1 MKQLF
6 SLFLFISGWMSVSA
20 QETKHLVKDAN
31 AQQRS
36 VGSFTGIHVSGA
48 IDVYVTQSKESAV
61 AVSAANAEMR
71 DNIVTEV
78 RGNTLY
84 ISFRGNWSSGWR
96 GNWSSALKDPK
107 AKAYISISTLEM
119 LDISGASDV
128 NLVGTIKG
136 GDLLVKLSGASDIK
150 GDIQYNNARFVLTGA
165 SDSKLTGKVGRI
177 KIQASGASDC
187 KCYDLIA
194 DIAEINASG
203 ASDVQINVQ
212 QEISVQASGASSVNY
227 KGSPQ
232 LKTAKVEGASSF
244 SKKS

>member
-6 SLFLFISGWMSVSA
+6 ILFLFISGLVSANA
-20 QETKHLVKDAN
+20 QETQHLVKDAN

-36 VGSFTGIHVSGA
+36 VGSFTGIQVSGA

-61 AVSAANAEMR
+61 AVSAASAEMR

-84 ISFRGNWSSGWR
+84 VTFKGNWHFGVSGWR
-96 GNWSSALKDPK
+96 DAKF
-107 AKAYISISTLEM
+107 KAYVSLPTLEM
-119 LDISGASDV
+119 LDVSGASDV

-136 GDLLVKLSGASDIK
+136 GDLLVKLAGASDIK
-150 GDIQYNNARFVLTGA
+150 GDIQYNNARFVITGA

>member
-6 SLFLFISGWMSVSA
+6 ILFLFISGLVSANA
-20 QETKHLVKDAN
+20 QETQHLVKDAN

-36 VGSFTGIHVSGA
+36 VGSFTGIQVSGA

-61 AVSAANAEMR
+61 AVSAASAEMR
-71 DNIVTEV
+71 DNIITEV

-84 ISFRGNWSSGWR
+84 VSFKGNWSSGW
-96 GNWSSALKDPK
+96 KDPK

-119 LDISGASDV
+119 LDVSGASDV
-128 NLVGTIKG
+128 NLVGTLKG
-136 GDLLVKLSGASDIK
+136 GDLLVKLAGASDIK
-150 GDIQYNNARFVLTGA
+150 GDIQYNNARFVITGA

>member
-6 SLFLFISGWMSVSA
+6 SLLLFISGWLSVSA

-36 VGSFTGIHVSGA
+36 VGSFTAIQVSGG
-48 IDVYVTQSKESAV
+48 IDVYVTQGKESAV
-61 AVSAANAEMR
+61 AVSAANADMR
-71 DNIVTEV
+71 ENILTEV
-78 RGNTLY
+78 SGNTLH
-84 ISFRGNWSSGWR
+84 ISFKGNWSSGW
-96 GNWSSALKDPK
+96 KDPK
-107 AKAYISISTLEM
+107 AKAYISIATLQM
-119 LDISGASDV
+119 LDASGASDV
-128 NLVGTIKG
+128 NIVGTVKG
-136 GDLLVKLSGASDIK
+136 DDVLVKLSGASDMK

-212 QEISVQASGASSVNY
+212 QEISVEASGASSVNY

-232 LKTAKVEGASSF
+232 LKSAKVAGASSF
-244 SKKS
+244 NKKS

>member
-6 SLFLFISGWMSVSA
+6 ILFLFISGLVSANA
-20 QETKHLVKDAN
+20 QETQHLVKDAN

-36 VGSFTGIHVSGA
+36 VGSFTGIQVSGA

-61 AVSAANAEMR
+61 AVSAASAEMR
-71 DNIVTEV
+71 DNIITEV

-84 ISFRGNWSSGWR
+84 VSFKGNWSSGW
-96 GNWSSALKDPK
+96 KDPK

-119 LDISGASDV
+119 LDVSGASDV

-136 GDLLVKLSGASDIK
+136 GDLLVKLAGASDIK
-150 GDIQYNNARFVLTGA
+150 GDIQYNNARFVITGA

-187 KCYDLIA
+187 NCYDLIA

>member
-6 SLFLFISGWMSVSA
+6 SLFLFISGWLSVSA

-36 VGSFTGIHVSGA
+36 VGSFTGIQVSGA
-48 IDVYVTQSKESAV
+48 IDVYVNQSKESAV
-61 AVSAANAEMR
+61 AVSAANTEMR

-84 ISFRGNWSSGWR
+84 VNFKGNWSSGW
-96 GNWSSALKDPK
+96 KDPK

-128 NLVGTIKG
+128 NLVGTVKG
-136 GDLLVKLSGASDIK
+136 DDLLLKLSGASDMK

-177 KIQASGASDC
+177 KIQISGASDC

-212 QEISVQASGASSVNY
+212 QEISVEASGASSVNY

-232 LKTAKVEGASSF
+232 LKSAKVAGASSF

>member
-6 SLFLFISGWMSVSA
+6 SLLLFISGWLSVSA

-36 VGSFTGIHVSGA
+36 VGSFTGIQVSGA
-48 IDVYVTQSKESAV
+48 IDVYVNQSKESAV
-61 AVSAANAEMR
+61 AVSAANTEMR
-71 DNIVTEV
+71 DNIITEV

-84 ISFRGNWSSGWR
+84 ISFKGSWTSGW
-96 GNWSSALKDPK
+96 KDPK

-119 LDISGASDV
+119 LDISGASNL
-128 NLVGTIKG
+128 NLVGAVKG
-136 GDLLVKLSGASDIK
+136 DDLLVKLSGASDMK

-177 KIQASGASDC
+177 KIQISGASDC

-244 SKKS
+244 SSKKS

>member
-6 SLFLFISGWMSVSA
+6 SLLLFISGWLSVSA

-36 VGSFTGIHVSGA
+36 VGSFTGIQVSGA
-48 IDVYVTQSKESAV
+48 IDVYVNQSKESAV
-61 AVSAANAEMR
+61 AVSAANTEMR
-71 DNIVTEV
+71 DNIITEV

-84 ISFRGNWSSGWR
+84 ISFKGSWTSGW
-96 GNWSSALKDPK
+96 KDPK

-119 LDISGASDV
+119 LDISGASNL
-128 NLVGTIKG
+128 NLVGAVKG
-136 GDLLVKLSGASDIK
+136 DDLLVKLSGASDIK

-177 KIQASGASDC
+177 KIQISGASDC

-212 QEISVQASGASSVNY
+212 QEISVEARGASSVNY

-232 LKTAKVEGASSF
+232 LKSAKVAGASSF

>member
-1 MKQLF
+1 MKQLLI
-6 SLFLFISGWMSVSA
+6 LFLLLSGWMGASA

-36 VGSFTGIHVSGA
+36 VGSFTGIQISGA

-84 ISFRGNWSSGWR
+84 VSFKGNWSSGW
-96 GNWSSALKDPK
+96 KDPK

-128 NLVGTIKG
+128 NLVGSIKA
-136 GDLLVKLSGASDIK
+136 DNLLVKLSGASDIK
-150 GDIQYNNARFVLTGA
+150 GDIQCNNARVVITGA
-165 SDSKLTGKVGRI
+165 SDVKLTGKVGRI